1 MGVTLM
7 KTRKQASKNSLI
19 VRIISLALAVLM
31 VLSVVL
37 ATIWQW

>member
-1 MGVTLM
+1 M
-7 KTRKQASKNSLI
+7 KSKKQNSKNSLA
-19 VRIISLALAVLM
+19 VRIVSLGLAVLM